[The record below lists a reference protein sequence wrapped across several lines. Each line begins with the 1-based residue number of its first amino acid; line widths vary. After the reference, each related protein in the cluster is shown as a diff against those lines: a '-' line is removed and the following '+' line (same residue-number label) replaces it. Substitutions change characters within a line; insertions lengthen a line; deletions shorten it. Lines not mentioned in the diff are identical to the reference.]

1 MIDQPQQKAFETFAD
16 RLDVKKLEIRNGLLI
31 MVMKSI
37 VRPCLFCGQKDH
49 SKLEWHHPNPKDKL
63 FDISKTLKMDR
74 SFMLVEYAKVLPLC
88 KDCHTFL
95 HQHPVEKINSILKEI
110 LWSMNSIYNRYGIH
124 YDDLF
129 ELSNLFSCYNLRRLS
144 IGEICD
150 KVITIWNRTDELLSF
165 GDYRKKQLRAL
176 RRILSKYNI
185 IYVS

>member
-1 MIDQPQQKAFETFAD
+1 
-16 RLDVKKLEIRNGLLI
+16 
-31 MVMKSI
+31 MKVI
-37 VRPCLFCGQKDH
+37 VGPCLFCGQNGQD
-49 SKLEWHHPNPKDKL
+49 KLIWHHPNPKDKL

-74 SFMLVEYAKVLPLC
+74 SFMLEEYAKVIPLC

-110 LWSMNSIYNRYGIH
+110 LWSMNSIYNRCGIH

-144 IGEICD
+144 IGEIWD
-150 KVITIWNRTDELLSF
+150 KVITIWERTDEHLSF
-165 GDYRKKQLRAL
+165 SDYRKKELRAL

-185 IYVS
+185 GRTVKQSKVK